1 MDLNQDCSF
10 GFVNLKGSDFQKLLS
25 DLVHIIQTHNEEYI
39 KDTQA
44 AFKQFMRDYERIG
57 IDYAAISRPK
67 LKIRSKVF
75 VICGCAMK
83 NRVPQISNFYDLLKE
98 RAAIQGK
105 WSSVNAAVRDIL
117 PELKH
122 RFLEYD
128 RQQIISK
135 IEENKNI
142 LRQMISCLFMVLIR
156 ILNITN
162 VTMCK
167 NSKVNCLK
175 KTVSWDICFS
185 QKICHMP

>member
-1 MDLNQDCSF
+1 
-10 GFVNLKGSDFQKLLS
+10 
-25 DLVHIIQTHNEEYI
+25 
-39 KDTQA
+39 
-44 AFKQFMRDYERIG
+44 
-57 IDYAAISRPK
+57 
-67 LKIRSKVF
+67 
-75 VICGCAMK
+75 MK

-135 IEENKNI
+135 IEENKKYIEANDQ
-142 LRQMISCLFMVLIR
+142 LLIHGTDTDFKYYKR
-156 ILNITN
+156 HH
-162 VTMCK
+162 VQ